1 MEIKVEEKEDVR
13 IVRVKE
19 AKLTYPNLAAF
30 LTEVR
35 RLVEEGASKLL
46 IDLAAVTYVD
56 SASIGCLMDIRRLL
70 EDKGGVLKLSG
81 LQPRVETMISMTGVN
96 RIIDI
101 HREEKAALAS
111 FGGRGRGKS
120 DG

>member
-1 MEIKVEEKEDVR
+1 MEIAVEQKGDIS

-30 LTEVR
+30 LAEVR
-35 RLVEEGASKLL
+35 RLVEEGASKVL

-56 SASIGCLMDIRRLL
+56 SASIGCLMDIRRLV
-70 EDKGGVLKLSG
+70 EDRGGVLKLSG

-101 HREEKAALAS
+101 HREEEAAIAS
-111 FGGRGRGKS
+111 FGAGRQGKS
-120 DG
+120 DA

>member
-1 MEIKVEEKEDVR
+1 MEIAVELKGDIS

-30 LTEVR
+30 LAEVR
-35 RLVEEGASKLL
+35 RLVEEGASKIL

-56 SASIGCLMDIRRLL
+56 SASIGCLMDIRRLV
-70 EDKGGVLKLSG
+70 EDRGGVLKLSG

-101 HREEKAALAS
+101 YGEEGTALAS
-111 FGGRGRGKS
+111 FGVGRQGKG
-120 DG
+120 DA

>member
-1 MEIKVEEKEDVR
+1 MTKSGGGEGGRR
-13 IVRVKE
+13 IVGSRGE
-19 AKLTYPNLAAF
+19 AHLPNLAAF

-35 RLVEEGASKLL
+35 REEGASKLL

-111 FGGRGRGKS
+111 FADRGQGKS
-120 DG
+120 DA